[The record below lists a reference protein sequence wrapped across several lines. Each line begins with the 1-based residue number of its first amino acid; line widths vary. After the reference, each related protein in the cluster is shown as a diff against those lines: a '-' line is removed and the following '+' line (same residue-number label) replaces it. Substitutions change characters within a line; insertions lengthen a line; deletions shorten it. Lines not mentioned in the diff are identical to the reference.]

1 MKRKKNAT
9 LATISDRK
17 GIVISIEGRRR
28 KLSFFKD
35 FDKYIVQCIEEGI
48 LANDAEGYIIFVNP
62 KMAQMLGYSEQ
73 ELLGKHW
80 KEIVPRAFHKKVEE
94 ETKKRPEGKKS
105 SYEICLLS
113 KNGKEIPV
121 IVSAVPIIRKGRY
134 AGDLAAFT
142 DITERKKAEEELA
155 RQKEK
160 LNTLLANM
168 PEGVVIENRNFEIE
182 YANEPLIKAFGNI
195 IGKKCYRVFIGR
207 DKPCPVC
214 PIKEILIK
222 EKNIKTMRYEA
233 VDRFGNIY
241 ELIASPIKNPDGTT
255 SILEVARNITE
266 EKKAEEKINYMNKL
280 DHCKS
285 VISTKFVME
294 KDVDKAINDALK
306 ILGETVKVNRV
317 YLYLIREREG
327 VTVADNTHEWCSR
340 GTTPQIKKMKGLKP
354 ERFPWWTKQ
363 LRENK
368 PIVVSDVSE
377 LPPEAEA
384 ERKLQE
390 SQDVRSLVVVPIYL
404 EGKPKG
410 FIGFDDTEK
419 TRKWKDEEIALL
431 RTVAGIIISAIERK
445 QAEKMLEEYTENL
458 EKLVEERTRELK
470 ASQEKLLKAQRMA
483 TIGEIAAMVG
493 HDLRNPLT
501 GIAGAVYYL
510 KMRLGSKL
518 DDKSKEMLEIIEK
531 DVEYSNKII
540 SDLLD
545 MSKEIVLELTE
556 ASPSLLIEEALS
568 QIEVPKNIRV
578 VNQTQSKPKIRVDK
592 DKMKRVFLNII
603 RNAFDAMPKGG
614 KLEIHS
620 EEKDCWLEITF
631 RDTGVGMSQ
640 EVLKKI
646 WKPFFTTKAKG
657 MGLGLSISKRIVEA
671 HGGCITVRSKK
682 GKGTCFTVKIP
693 ISQKRG
699 EEHERNRKNLDSG
712 RRRKHKKSSK
722 SHT

>member
-1 MKRKKNAT
+1 MKRKKNIT
-9 LATISDRK
+9 LPAVLERK
-17 GIVISIEGRRR
+17 GIVISAEERRR
-28 KLSFFKD
+28 KLGRFKD

-48 LANDAEGYIIFVNP
+48 LANDADGYVIFVNP

-80 KEIVPRAFHKKVEE
+80 KEIVPKAFHKKVEE

-121 IVSAVPIIRKGRY
+121 IVSGVPILRKGRY
-134 AGDLAAFT
+134 VGDLSAFT

-155 RQKEK
+155 REKEK

-168 PEGVVIENRNFEIE
+168 PDGVVIENRNFEIE
-182 YANEPLIKAFGNI
+182 YANEPLIKTFGNV
-195 IGKKCYRVFIGR
+195 IGKKCYRAFIGR

-214 PIKEILIK
+214 PVKEILIK
-222 EKNIKTMRYEA
+222 KKNIRTMKYEA
-233 VDRFGNIY
+233 VDRYGNIY

-266 EKKAEEKINYMNKL
+266 EKKAEEKINYLNKL
-280 DHCKS
+280 DHCQS

-294 KDVDKAINDALK
+294 KDVNKAIKDALK

-317 YLYLIREREG
+317 YLYMIRERDG
-327 VTVADNTHEWCSR
+327 VTVADNTHEWCSK
-340 GTTPQIKKMKGLKP
+340 GTTPQIKSMKGLKP
-354 ERFPWWTKQ
+354 EMFPWWTKQ

-368 PIVVSDVSE
+368 PIVVSDVSK
-377 LPPEAEA
+377 LPPEAET

-419 TRKWKDEEIALL
+419 TRKWKVEEIALL

-445 QAEKMLEEYTENL
+445 QAEKMLEKYTENL
-458 EKLVEERTRELK
+458 EALVRKRTRELK

-510 KMRLGSKL
+510 KMHLAPKL
-518 DDKSKEMLEIIEK
+518 DKKSKEMLEIIEK

-556 ASPSLLIEEALS
+556 VSPSSLIKEALS
-568 QIEVPKNIRV
+568 RIEVPKNVRV
-578 VNQTQSKPKIRVDK
+578 VNRTQGKPKIHVDK
-592 DKMKRVFLNII
+592 DKVKRVFLNII

-614 KLEIHS
+614 ELEISS
-620 EEKDCWLEITF
+620 EEKDGWLEIAF
-631 RDTGVGMSQ
+631 RDTGIGMSR
-640 EVLKKI
+640 EVLKKV

-657 MGLGLSISKRIVEA
+657 MGLGLPISKRIIKA
-671 HGGCITVRSKK
+671 HGGYITVRSKK

-693 ISQKRG
+693 INRKRG
-699 EEHERNRKNLDSG
+699 EEHERNRENLDSR
-712 RRRKHKKSSK
+712 RRRKHKESSK
-722 SHT
+722 SNT